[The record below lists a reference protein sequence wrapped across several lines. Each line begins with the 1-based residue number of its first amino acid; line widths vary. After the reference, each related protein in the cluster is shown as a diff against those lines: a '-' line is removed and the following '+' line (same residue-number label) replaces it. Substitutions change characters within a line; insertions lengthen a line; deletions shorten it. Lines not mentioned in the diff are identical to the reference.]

1 MSDNFSNLSD
11 ILKDS
16 FVDSKRVHNAFKYST
31 LFSFW
36 SQIAGKKFENT
47 SKPYSIK
54 NSKLFVSCENSYVVQ
69 ELLMYKNILLKK
81 ILPYSSALGI
91 DVLDIVFDYKN
102 WNVNTQNQIDDGF
115 PEFYKDEK
123 LNSICVDTRD
133 FDVVFKNIDASE
145 YLSDEQKEKFK
156 NRIIKLQKAKKLR
169 FS

>member
-1 MSDNFSNLSD
+1 
-11 ILKDS
+11 
-16 FVDSKRVHNAFKYST
+16 
-31 LFSFW
+31 
-36 SQIAGKKFENT
+36 
-47 SKPYSIK
+47 
-54 NSKLFVSCENSYVVQ
+54 
-69 ELLMYKNILLKK
+69 MYKNILLKK

-102 WNVNTQNQIDDGF
+102 WNVSMQNQIDDGF
-115 PEFYKDEK
+115 PEFYTDEK
-123 LNSICVDTRD
+123 LNSICVDTSD